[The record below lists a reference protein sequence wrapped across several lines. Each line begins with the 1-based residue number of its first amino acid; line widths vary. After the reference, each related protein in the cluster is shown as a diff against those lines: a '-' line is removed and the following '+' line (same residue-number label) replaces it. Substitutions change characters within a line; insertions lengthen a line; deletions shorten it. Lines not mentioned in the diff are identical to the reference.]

1 MNHHES
7 VFDNNHLIVSYELLQ
22 LLRWI
27 MTSEPEAIKI
37 ILHHAIQNGFLEHL
51 TRTRSEQTN
60 QQSNEELQQT
70 VIEFFEMLEI
80 ELQEAAMNAHG
91 EIPANQKSLVPA
103 IQHVDSCLC
112 DEETLAFSVAQATSQ
127 LTSQT
132 PQQAKE
138 MLCKELIKNW
148 RPRSHLLQ

>member
-1 MNHHES
+1 MNHES
-7 VFDNNHLIVSYELLQ
+7 VFDHHHLIVSYELLQ

-27 MTSEPEAIKI
+27 ITTEPESLKI
-37 ILHHAIQNGFLEHL
+37 IMHNAIQNGFLEHM
-51 TRTRSEQTN
+51 TRMRTAQGT

-80 ELQEAAMNAHG
+80 ELHDAATNVQGEA
-91 EIPANQKSLVPA
+91 PAQKALNPA
-103 IQHVDSCLC
+103 IQHVDSSLC
-112 DEETLAFSVAQATSQ
+112 DEETLAVSVAQATSQ
-127 LTSQT
+127 LKTHT

-138 MLCKELIKNW
+138 MLCKEILKNW